1 MSKKRAISCIEAKLL
16 IINLYFRNMLTKKTI
31 NPTVK
36 TAAVLIT
43 LGGIVTIFLFFKSFL
58 QPLVVALLFW
68 FIIIEVRG
76 GLSKIKL
83 FNKSLPRIIL
93 TILSTG
99 IVFFSFY
106 ISINIII
113 TNINKLT
120 ANFELYSTNLI
131 ALLERVEGFLGIDNL
146 GESLENQKST
156 LMNSAANVASSLA
169 SFIGRLFLVFFYVLF
184 LLLEETQINKK
195 LEKMYGG
202 AKESNRITKTWAKIH
217 DLLHDY
223 LTIKL
228 LTSFLTGFLSFL
240 VLLFLGIELPA
251 LWAFII
257 FILNFIPSVG
267 SIIATSFP
275 VLFSIVQYADVKQTI
290 SVLVGVLAVQVLIG
304 NVVEPRLMGNK
315 LNLSP
320 LVVVVGL
327 VFWGSIWGII
337 GMLLSVPIMASLM
350 IIFSQFPNTR
360 NTAIFLSQNGEIDLL
375 TDEK

>member
-1 MSKKRAISCIEAKLL
+1 MLEKKS
-16 IINLYFRNMLTKKTI
+16 I
-31 NPTVK
+31 NPTLK
-36 TAAVLIT
+36 TAAVLIS
-43 LGGIVTIFLFFKSFL
+43 LGGIVTIFLFFKNFL
-58 QPLVVALLFW
+58 QPLVIALLFW

-76 GLSKIKL
+76 GLSKIKIKK
-83 FNKSLPRIIL
+83 KSLPRVVL

-106 ISINIII
+106 VSINIII
-113 TNINKLT
+113 ININKLT
-120 ANFELYSTNLI
+120 ANFELYSTNLV
-131 ALLERVEGFLGIDNL
+131 ALLEKIETLIGVGSL
-146 GESLENQKST
+146 GESIENQKGA
-156 LMNSAANVASSLA
+156 LMTSAANAASSLA
-169 SFIGRLFLVFFYVLF
+169 TFIGRLFLVFFYVLF
-184 LLLEETQINKK
+184 ILLEETKINKK
-195 LEKMYGG
+195 LDKMYGS
-202 AKESNRITKTWAKIH
+202 ANKSNKVIKTWAKIH

-228 LTSFLTGFLSFL
+228 LTSFLTGFLSFF
-240 VLLFLGIELPA
+240 VLLYLGIELPA

-290 SVLVGVLAVQVLIG
+290 SVLVGVLAVQILIG
-304 NVVEPRLMGNK
+304 NVVEPKLMGNK

-320 LVVVVGL
+320 LVVVIGL
-327 VFWGSIWGII
+327 VFWGSIWGIM

-360 NTAIFLSQNGEIDLL
+360 NTAIFLSQNGEIEGL

>member
-1 MSKKRAISCIEAKLL
+1 MLKYINEVKIST
-16 IINLYFRNMLTKKTI
+16 INIYFRIMLQKQTI
-31 NPTVK
+31 NTAQK

-43 LGGIVTIFLFFKSFL
+43 LTAITTIFLFFKNFL

-83 FNKSLPRIIL
+83 FKKSLPRIIL

-106 ISINIII
+106 VSINIIV

-120 ANFELYSTNLI
+120 SNFELYTTNLI
-131 ALLERVEGFLGIDNL
+131 ALLEKIESLVGIEDLGKN
-146 GESLENQKST
+146 LENQKGAF
-156 LMNSAANVASSLA
+156 MQSAATAASSLA
-169 SFIGRLFLVFFYVLF
+169 SFIGRLLLVFFYVLF
-184 LLLEETQINKK
+184 LLLEETKINKK
-195 LEKMYGG
+195 LEKMYGS
-202 AKESNRITKTWAKIH
+202 ATESNRITKTWEKIH
-217 DLLHDY
+217 NLLHDY

-228 LTSFLTGFLSFL
+228 LTSFLTGFLSFF
-240 VLLFLGIELPA
+240 VLLFLEIELPA

-267 SIIATSFP
+267 SIIATAFP
-275 VLFSIVQYADVKQTI
+275 VLFSIVQYADIKQTI
-290 SVLVGVLAVQVLIG
+290 SVLVGVLAIQVLVG
-304 NVVEPRLMGNK
+304 NVIEPKLMGNK

-320 LVVVVGL
+320 FVVIISL
-327 VFWGSIWGII
+327 VFWGSIWGIM
-337 GMLLSVPIMASLM
+337 GMLLAVPIMASLM

-360 NTAIFLSQNGEIDLL
+360 NTAIFLSQNGEIDLIAN
-375 TDEK
+375 DED

>member
-1 MSKKRAISCIEAKLL
+1 MLKKQ
-16 IINLYFRNMLTKKTI
+16 TI
-31 NPTVK
+31 NPTLK

-43 LGGIVTIFLFFKSFL
+43 LTAIITIFLFFKSFL

-68 FIIIEVRG
+68 FIIIEVRA
-76 GLSKIKL
+76 GLSKIVIRK
-83 FNKSLPRIIL
+83 KTLPRIIL

-120 ANFELYSTNLI
+120 ANFELYSANLI
-131 ALLERVEGFLGIDNL
+131 ALLEKIESLIGVENL
-146 GESLENQKST
+146 GETLDNQKST
-156 LMNSAANVASSLA
+156 LMNSAANAASSLA

-195 LEKMYGG
+195 LEKMYGS

-228 LTSFLTGFLSFL
+228 LTSFLTGFLSFF
-240 VLLFLGIELPA
+240 VLLLLGIELPA

-350 IIFSQFPNTR
+350 IVFSQFPNTR

-375 TDEK
+375 TNEN